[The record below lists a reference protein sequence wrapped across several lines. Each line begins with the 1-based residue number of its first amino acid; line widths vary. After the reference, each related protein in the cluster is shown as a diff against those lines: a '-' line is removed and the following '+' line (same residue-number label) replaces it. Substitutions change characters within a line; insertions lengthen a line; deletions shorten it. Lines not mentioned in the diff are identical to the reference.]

1 MESERRSRVEGRAVL
16 RAVAAAPTAAGRHGL
31 LQDHADSWKRAL
43 CAALG
48 AAPVAESSFH
58 PFFREIV
65 SVDESD
71 DADEPPTVIDER

>member
-1 MESERRSRVEGRAVL
+1 LPDAVTT
-16 RAVAAAPTAAGRHGL
+16 PAGAGL
-31 LQDHADSWKRAL
+31 SIMGCLL